1 MRFVQIRPHAWII
14 IQKYFSTVSPSMPD
28 QINVE
33 QSRYYGKRKKFSNWG
48 IRIRRFISDAGCNFR
63 RRKVRKRVP
72 LFLAETWA
80 RYAAPESNEIR
91 FLLPNICSICSNFN
105 ELSRRWW
112 TVALKI
118 AFFFCSFFFL
128 LSPLKIDTRCFM
140 QVNFRSVILVGVLVR
155 NNFGSNFPILLL
167 FDSLMSSGRFLVE
180 KLLTGGKKVIAR

>member
-33 QSRYYGKRKKFSNWG
+33 QSRYYGKRKKFSNWR
-48 IRIRRFISDAGCNFR
+48 IRIRRFISGAGCNFR

-118 AFFFCSFFFL
+118 AFFFCSFFFFCL
-128 LSPLKIDTRCFM
+128 LLKLIHGVSCRWIFAVSSWSGFLFETILE
-140 QVNFRSVILVGVLVR
+140 VIFRS
-155 NNFGSNFPILLL
+155 SY
-167 FDSLMSSGRFLVE
+167 SS
-180 KLLTGGKKVIAR
+180 IH